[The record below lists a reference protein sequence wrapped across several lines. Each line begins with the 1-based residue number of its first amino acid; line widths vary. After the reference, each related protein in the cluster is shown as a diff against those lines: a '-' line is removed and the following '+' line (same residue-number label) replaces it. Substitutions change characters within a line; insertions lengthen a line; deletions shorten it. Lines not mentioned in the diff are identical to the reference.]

1 MDPLILAYTQR
12 GAVHKADTCTLAQEN
27 LLDEHF
33 QWDGNLTFQ
42 FNEMVD
48 YRLPLS
54 RLTSLN
60 IGCTRHSQASLTL
73 LSFARYFGIIQTSLA
88 SALAAPSVVGYH
100 LRKQMA
106 HVFAYLFE
114 IEMLQAAIP

>member
-1 MDPLILAYTQR
+1 MFEDQYVYDNRKIRMLISAI
-12 GAVHKADTCTLAQEN
+12 C
-27 LLDEHF
+27 
-33 QWDGNLTFQ
+33 
-42 FNEMVD
+42 
-48 YRLPLS
+48 YRH
-54 RLTSLN
+54 
-60 IGCTRHSQASLTL
+60 IGVCYRSQC
-73 LSFARYFGIIQTSLA
+73 YIQTSLA